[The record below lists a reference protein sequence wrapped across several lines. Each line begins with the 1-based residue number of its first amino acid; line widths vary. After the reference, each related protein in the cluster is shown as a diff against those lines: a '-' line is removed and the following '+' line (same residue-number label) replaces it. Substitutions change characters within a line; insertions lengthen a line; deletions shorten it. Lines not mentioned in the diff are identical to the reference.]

1 MGINLARKVILSMG
15 AFGLVL
21 CLSGASLGYSVLTH
35 QAIIDSTWEGQIKP
49 ILLKR
54 FPAATAEQL
63 REAHAHAYGG
73 AISQDMGYYPFGS
86 RFYTDLTHYVR
97 SGDFIEALVAE
108 SRDLNEYAFALGA
121 LAHYAA
127 DNHGHALG
135 TNRAVPQVYP
145 ELRAKHGD
153 EVTYAEDPSSHIKL
167 EFGFDVLQVARG
179 RYAPEAYHDFI
190 GFKVSKDVLARAFK
204 RTYGLELKDV
214 FGNLDLAIGTF
225 RRTVSSIIPEMTKV
239 AWEMKKDEIE
249 KASPGITREKF
260 VYNLSRA
267 GYEKEWGKEYEKP
280 GFFSK
285 SMAYFFRVMPKVG
298 PLKAFAFRA
307 PTPEAERMFMESFNA
322 TLDRYRALLGS
333 ARAGALKLDN
343 TDFDTGRLTR
353 AGEYALADE
362 AYAKFVMKLADKK
375 FEGVTPDVRENILA
389 FFSNLDA
396 PIAVKRD
403 KDDWRKTL
411 RAIEVLRSTE
421 ARAATAVTSKP

>member
-1 MGINLARKVILSMG
+1 MTINLARKVTLSM
-15 AFGLVL
+15 AAVCLVL
-21 CLSGASLGYSVLTH
+21 CLSSASFGYSVLTH
-35 QAIIDSTWEGQIKP
+35 QAIIDSTWEGHIKP
-49 ILLKR
+49 LLLKR
-54 FPAATAEQL
+54 YPAANAEQL

-97 SGDFIEALVAE
+97 SGDFVEALVAE

-127 DNHGHALG
+127 DNHGHSIG
-135 TNRAVPQVYP
+135 TNRAVPLVYP
-145 ELRAKHGD
+145 EIRAKYGD

-167 EFGFDVLQVARG
+167 EFAFDVLQVARG
-179 RYAPEAYHDFI
+179 RYAPENYHDFI

-204 RTYGLELKDV
+204 RTYSLELKDV
-214 FGNLDLAIGTF
+214 FGNLDLALGTF
-225 RRTVSSIIPEMTKV
+225 RRTVSTIIPEMTKV
-239 AWEMKKDEIE
+239 AWEMKEDEIE
-249 KASPGITREKF
+249 KATPGITREKF

-267 GYEKEWGKEYEKP
+267 DYEKEWGKQYEKP
-280 GFFSK
+280 GFFAK

-298 PLKAFAFRA
+298 PFKALDFRP
-307 PTPEAERMFMESFNA
+307 PTPEAERFLMESFNA
-322 TLDRYRALLGS
+322 TLDRYRGLLGS
-333 ARAGALKLDN
+333 MQAGRLNLDN
-343 TDFDTGRLTR
+343 RDLDTGRPVR
-353 AGEYALADE
+353 AGEYPLADE
-362 AYAKFVMKLADKK
+362 AYAKLVRKLADKK
-375 FEGVTPDVRENILA
+375 LEGVTPDVRENILA

-421 ARAATAVTSKP
+421 ARAETVVNRDK